1 MLGRLDKCAQLEEKI
16 VPLLSEYLD
25 RMPTLTELE
34 GAKEEKMREY
44 LNILKEDSVRHAEM
58 VNNLKQRIV
67 GSGKDEY

>member
-1 MLGRLDKCAQLEEKI
+1 MLERLDKCAQLEEKI

-44 LNILKEDSVRHAEM
+44 LNILKEDSVRHAKM

-67 GSGKDEY
+67 GGGKDEY